1 MENKRKPIVHNT
13 MVPMSEILNRL
24 KARGYTE
31 DFNLKADGIDR
42 GQGDQRLCAA
52 EFEIDEYY
60 RFEGSSDPGDSAI
73 VYAISSE
80 KHGIKGVMVNA
91 YGIYADPLTD
101 EMLEKLRA

>member
-1 MENKRKPIVHNT
+1 MEKKRKPT
-13 MVPMSEILNRL
+13 MQIPMAPLSVVLERL
-24 KARGYTE
+24 KERGYTE
-31 DFNLKADGIDR
+31 DFNLKSDGIDR
-42 GQGDQRLCAA
+42 GQGDLRLSAA
-52 EFEIDEYY
+52 DFNIDEYY

-80 KHGIKGVMVNA
+80 KYGIKGVMVNA